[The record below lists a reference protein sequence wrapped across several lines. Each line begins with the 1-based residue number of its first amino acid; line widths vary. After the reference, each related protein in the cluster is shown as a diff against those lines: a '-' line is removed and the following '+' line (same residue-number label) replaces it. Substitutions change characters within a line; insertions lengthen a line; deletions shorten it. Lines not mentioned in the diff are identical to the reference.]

1 MHSAVS
7 GVVPKVVATMTGS
20 DQVSVLTEL
29 LPSAPLSSAL
39 TGQHLVHCK
48 VCFLSCSAQGSVFLQ
63 HYLTELE
70 WYLEAAAA

>member
-20 DQVSVLTEL
+20 EQVSVLTEL

-39 TGQHLVHCK
+39 ALSTVKFASCPAQPK
-48 VCFLSCSAQGSVFLQ
+48 VLYSCSTTLQ
-63 HYLTELE
+63 SSSYR
-70 WYLEAAAA
+70 YLEAAAA